1 MHRRRGL
8 TATVVGLI
16 SAALALAV
24 VGGAFAAK
32 SIKETANLSGQNEVP
47 PADPDGSGTA
57 DVTLKKKKGEVCFD
71 ITFQGIQNPVAG
83 HIHKG
88 GAGVN
93 GPIKVLFFED
103 PNGLSSPISGC
114 VDAKKNLIKKIGE
127 KPKKWYVNL
136 HTEDFPAGAIRGQ
149 LKKGGGSGG
158 GGGRGGG
165 GNGGGVTY

>member
-8 TATVVGLI
+8 AATVVGLI

-32 SIKETANLSGQNEVP
+32 SIKLTANLSGQNEVP
-47 PADPDGSGTA
+47 QADPGGSGTA
-57 DVTLKKKKGEVCFD
+57 DVKLRRRQGEVCFD
-71 ITFQGIQNPVAG
+71 ITFQGIQDPVAG

-103 PNGLSSPISGC
+103 PNGLQSPISDC
-114 VDAKKNLIKKIGE
+114 VDAKKTLIKKIGE

-149 LKKGGGSGG
+149 LKKTGGGGGSGGGSGG
-158 GGGRGGG
+158 GGG
-165 GNGGGVTY
+165 VQY